1 MAIYLY
7 CLLSGTH
14 DPPAHLRGIDDSPVR
29 AVDVGGLRAWVSDT
43 GGSAVAPSPER
54 ARSHDRV
61 VRAALE
67 LATPLPARFG
77 QVVPDEAALESLVE
91 PRRAAFAATLERLA
105 GMVEMT
111 VRAIL
116 PVPPRE
122 GPVPT
127 RGEGRAVSGR
137 EYLERVAA
145 THREERNLLAEEGIV
160 REHISSAVREL
171 VRAES
176 FAGAAAGSS
185 LMTVSHLIPRGH
197 IENYRRAIGALRAD
211 QPSLAIMV
219 SGPWA
224 PYSFAEAI
232 G

>member
-7 CLLSGTH
+7 CLLSGTRE
-14 DPPAHLRGIDDSPVR
+14 PPADLRGIDDSPVR
-29 AVDVGGLRAWVSDT
+29 AVDVGGLRAWVSDIDSSVVT
-43 GGSAVAPSPER
+43 PSPER

-67 LATPLPARFG
+67 LETPLPARFG
-77 QVVPDEAALESLVE
+77 QVVSDEAALEALLE
-91 PRRAAFAATLERLA
+91 PRRAAFSAALERLA
-105 GMVEMT
+105 GTVEMT
-111 VRAIL
+111 VRVIL
-116 PVPPRE
+116 PAHARE
-122 GPVPT
+122 DPALTGQ
-127 RGEGRAVSGR
+127 EGRAASGR
-137 EYLERVAA
+137 EYLERVAV
-145 THREERNLLAEEGIV
+145 TQRQERNLLAEAGIA
-160 REHISSAVREL
+160 RERIRSAVRDL

-185 LMTVSHLIPRGH
+185 MITVSHLIPRGH
-197 IENYRRAIGALRAD
+197 IEHYRRAIGALRED

>member
-14 DPPAHLRGIDDSPVR
+14 EPPADLRGIDDSPVR

-43 GGSAVAPSPER
+43 GGSAVTPSPER

-61 VRAALE
+61 VRAALDLE
-67 LATPLPARFG
+67 TPLPARFG
-77 QVVPDEAALESLVE
+77 QVVSDEAALEALVE
-91 PRRAAFAATLERLA
+91 PRRAAFSAALERLA

-111 VRAIL
+111 VRVIL
-116 PVPPRE
+116 PVPARE

-127 RGEGRAVSGR
+127 GQEEKAASGR

-145 THREERNLLAEEGIV
+145 TQREERNLLAEEGIV
-160 REHISSAVREL
+160 REHISSAVQEL

-176 FAGAAAGSS
+176 FAGAAPGAS
-185 LMTVSHLIPRGH
+185 MITVSHLIPRVH
-197 IENYRRAIGALRAD
+197 IEHYRRAIGALRED

-224 PYSFAEAI
+224 PYSFTEAI

>member
-1 MAIYLY
+1 M
-7 CLLSGTH
+7 
-14 DPPAHLRGIDDSPVR
+14 R

-77 QVVPDEAALESLVE
+77 QVISDEAALESLVE
-91 PRRAAFAATLERLA
+91 PRRAAFAAALDRLA

-116 PVPPRE
+116 PAPARE
-122 GPVPT
+122 GPIPT
-127 RGEGRAVSGR
+127 TQEGKTVSGR

-145 THREERNLLAEEGIV
+145 THREERNLLAKEGIV
-160 REHISSAVREL
+160 REHIRSAVGEL
-171 VRAES
+171 VHAES
-176 FAGAAAGSS
+176 FAGAAPGSS
-185 LMTVSHLIPRGH
+185 MMTVSHLISRGH
-197 IENYRRAIGALRAD
+197 IEDYRRAIGALRED